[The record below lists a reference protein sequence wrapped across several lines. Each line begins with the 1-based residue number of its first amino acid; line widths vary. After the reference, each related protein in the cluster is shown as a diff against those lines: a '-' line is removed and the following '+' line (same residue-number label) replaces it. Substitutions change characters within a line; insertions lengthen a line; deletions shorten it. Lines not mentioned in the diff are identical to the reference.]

1 MSRWAFV
8 SLMWYICILCVQ
20 PQNRFLFLYNL
31 HIADLAAGAAVVLHV
46 ISAGQEGRPILRPGP
61 ATVLALTLL
70 VCSYISLHT
79 GVFQTHSDWNPNIDI
94 IFKNCL
100 VLILIEATAYNV
112 GRVWGVQFTLLI
124 ATLWWVKAG
133 IRLSAAG
140 ATYSGDRIMGGAV
153 SLIENPNGFAY
164 LMAVMLPIYI
174 FFFQQEERRKWLRY
188 GFLALVFAGV
198 FIIFQTGSRSGFIAL
213 ICLGIVLVP
222 RFASQYKLQVVVGGF
237 ILYWV
242 VSLVSPGNIERF
254 RSIPESISGFLTK
267 KTDEGIETKAPA
279 DMTQDEQSAWE
290 RRMKNKHTWALIK
303 MYPVFGVGID
313 ADDRMIPSELP
324 LATGQVHNELLYAGK
339 QMGFIGMGLYLG
351 LISTLIVRGY
361 LVLRMCR
368 HWWPT
373 CANLGWTLMLQGIVF
388 ISGGFFSP
396 ISWNPLFLILAG
408 SASALL
414 TNLKAG
420 RYAVAVPAP
429 ASPMPASA
437 MNA

>member
-1 MSRWAFV
+1 MLSKWAFV

-31 HIADLAAGAAVVLHV
+31 HIADIAAGMAVVLHAV
-46 ISAGQEGRPILRPGP
+46 SASQEGRPIIRLGP
-61 ATVLALTLL
+61 ATVLALALL

-79 GVFQTHSDWNPNIDI
+79 GVFQTWSTWNPNIDI
-94 IFKNCL
+94 IFKNSL

-112 GRVWGVQFTLLI
+112 NRVWGVQFTLLM

-133 IRLSAAG
+133 LRLSAAG

-153 SLIENPNGFAY
+153 SLIENPNAFAY

-188 GFLALVFAGV
+188 GFLGLVFAGV

-213 ICLGIVLVP
+213 ICLAVVLIP
-222 RFASQYKLQVVVGGF
+222 RFAAQYKAQVVVGG
-237 ILYWV
+237 LVMYWV
-242 VSLVSPGNIERF
+242 VSMVSPGNIERF
-254 RSIPESISGFLTK
+254 RTIPQSIAGFLHREEET
-267 KTDEGIETKAPA
+267 GIEAKAVSE
-279 DMTQDEQSAWE
+279 MTQEEQSAWE
-290 RRMKNKHTWALIK
+290 RRMKNKHTWELIK

-313 ADDRMIPSELP
+313 ANDSMIPAELP

-339 QMGFIGMGLYLG
+339 QMGFIGMGIYLG
-351 LISTLIVRGY
+351 LIGTLIVRGY
-361 LVLRMCR
+361 LVLRLCR
-368 HWWPT
+368 NWWPT
-373 CANLGWTLMLQGIVF
+373 CANLGWTLMLQGVVF
-388 ISGGFFSP
+388 VSGGFFSP

-414 TNLKAG
+414 TNLKTG
-420 RYAVAVPAP
+420 RYLTAPVATTPVPT
-429 ASPMPASA
+429 MPARA
-437 MNA
+437 